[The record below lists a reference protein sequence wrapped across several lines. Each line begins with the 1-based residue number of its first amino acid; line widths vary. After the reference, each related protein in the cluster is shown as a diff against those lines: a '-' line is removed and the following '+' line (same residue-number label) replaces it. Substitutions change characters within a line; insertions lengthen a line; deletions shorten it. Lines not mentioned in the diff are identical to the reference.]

1 MNDNNNKIHKVQLSN
16 YQKISKKMS
25 SQKSSITKEMFN
37 NNPELWT
44 EYHDARDF
52 SFQGYD
58 NQDEIPINKI
68 IKYLET

>member
-1 MNDNNNKIHKVQLSN
+1 MKENSNKIDRKIQLSN

-37 NNPELWT
+37 NNHDLWI

-58 NQDEIPINKI
+58 NQDEIR
-68 IKYLET
+68 